1 MPLERASLSMIQ
13 KIALLFFVIPFLSSL
28 IALETGIF
36 FFKSAVAGSCIL
48 ILLLF
53 YAQSF
58 SRYKDVFF
66 VIAAFAFS
74 IGGDWFLSHKGDNF
88 FMFAAGIGLFFF
100 AHVGYLGYALKNGSI
115 QRLFTILL
123 LAAFLLFFALLL
135 YPAIE
140 SKLILVAVFV
150 YLLIS
155 CISLGAAAGMILPPM
170 SKWLY
175 FFGITLILFS
185 DTLIAFNEFLDYD
198 KFNTLILPTYYL
210 AQISVTLAVI
220 LKTVFTKRNAD

>member
-1 MPLERASLSMIQ
+1 MTLERDSLTKIQ

-36 FFKSAVAGSCIL
+36 FFKSAVAGSCML

-53 YAQSF
+53 YAQDF

-66 VIAAFAFS
+66 VITAFAFS

-88 FMFAAGIGLFFF
+88 LMFAAGIGLFFF

-123 LAAFLLFFALLL
+123 FACFLLFFALLL

-155 CISLGAAAGMILPPM
+155 CISLGAAAGMFLPPM

-198 KFNTLILPTYYL
+198 KFNTLILPTYYI

-220 LKTVFTKRNAD
+220 LKTVFTKPSAN